1 MPWWGWT
8 ADPFP
13 LTGPRWATD
22 DGQDSDVGPPVIQ
35 TLNDLQGTSAGAQL
49 AMVLAL
55 MSAIAHAVFGAL
67 QKGRHDP
74 WIVRAA
80 IDLAMLAISAP
91 VALFLVPWPQGWDWL
106 MMAGVVVIHFAYKL
120 NMALAY
126 ERAAYTVV
134 YPVARGSGALAT
146 VALASLALHEHFAP
160 LQWLGV
166 LLLSG
171 AIIGLARANLRGAS
185 VGRATLRSGMA
196 WALAG
201 GAMVAAY
208 TTYDAWAI
216 RRMPDPFAFLAWFFF
231 LTAFDFPLLALWRH
245 LNRVGRP
252 LPADLKPVMM
262 RGLIGA
268 LVALVS
274 FGGVMLGTRLARVG
288 EVASLRETSTVFAA
302 LIGWAFLGEK
312 VGPVRALLMG
322 GIALGAV
329 LVQAG

>member
-1 MPWWGWT
+1 M
-8 ADPFP
+8 
-13 LTGPRWATD
+13 LE
-22 DGQDSDVGPPVIQ
+22 
-35 TLNDLQGTSAGAQL
+35 TLNALQGTPAGAQL

-55 MSAIAHAVFGAL
+55 MSALAHAVFGAL

-74 WIVRAA
+74 WITRAA
-80 IDLAMLAISAP
+80 IDLAMVVISAP
-91 VALFLVPWPQGWDWL
+91 IALFLVPWPQGWEWL

-134 YPVARGSGALAT
+134 YPVVRGSGALAT
-146 VALASLALHEHFAP
+146 VVMASLFLHEHFTA
-160 LQWLGV
+160 LQWLGI

-171 AIIGLARANLRGAS
+171 AIIGLARTNLRGTA
-185 VGRATLRSGMA
+185 GGAATLRAGMA

-208 TTYDAWAI
+208 TTYDAWGI
-216 RRMPDPFAFLAWFFF
+216 RMTPNPFTFLAWFFF

-245 LNRVGRP
+245 RNGVGQP
-252 LPADLKPVMM
+252 IPTVLTPILL
-262 RGLIGA
+262 RGVVGA
-268 LVALVS
+268 LVALIS
-274 FGGVMLGTRLARVG
+274 FGGVMLGTRLAHVG